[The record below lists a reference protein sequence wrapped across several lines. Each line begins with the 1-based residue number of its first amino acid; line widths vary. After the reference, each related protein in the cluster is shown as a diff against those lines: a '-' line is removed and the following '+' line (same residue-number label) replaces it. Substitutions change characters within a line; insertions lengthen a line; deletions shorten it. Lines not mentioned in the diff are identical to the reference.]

1 MKQIIN
7 FFLKL
12 NIYNIFHRF
21 FGRKIFKFFKIF
33 FVDTDLK
40 EIPHLNHPLKIDY
53 NIEFD
58 KYKKIISSNCSP
70 FTSYSHILDLIKIT
84 EKFKK
89 KEINFLDYGA
99 GSLEL
104 FAYLS
109 KNIKKIK
116 YFYKDQEEYSLLI
129 NKIKKN
135 NNLKKLEIL
144 EKNNINKNLD
154 FAYFGGSLQYINGYR
169 KMLKKILKKSK
180 FIIISQTPFYFNEKK
195 QSDIVLKQLNLADD
209 INYLYLINYNSFLKF
224 MKKNKFNLVS
234 KNYNRVI
241 KFLNFKNLKNK
252 YHKIDMYDLLFEKK

>member
-1 MKQIIN
+1 MKQILN
-7 FFLKL
+7 YFLKL
-12 NIYNIFHRF
+12 SIYNNFHRF
-21 FGRKIFKFFKIF
+21 IGKKIFKIFKIF
-33 FVDTDLK
+33 FVETNLK
-40 EIPHLNHPLKIDY
+40 KIPYLNHPLKIDY

-58 KYKKIISSNCSP
+58 KYRKVISNDYSP
-70 FTSYSHILDLIKIT
+70 FTSHSHILDLIKIT
-84 EKFKK
+84 EKFKN

-109 KNIKKIK
+109 KSIKKIK
-116 YFYKDQEEYSLLI
+116 YFYKDQDEYIHLI

-144 EKNNINKNLD
+144 DTNNINKNID
-154 FAYFGGSLQYINGYR
+154 FAYFGASLQYINDYR
-169 KMLKKILKKSK
+169 KTLKKIFKKSK

-195 QSDIVLKQLNLADD
+195 QSDIVLKQLNLLDS

-224 MKKNKFNLVS
+224 MKKNKFYLVS

-252 YHKIDMYDLLFEKK
+252 YHKIDMYDLLFEKR